1 MKKKYIILFG
11 ILFIK
16 TSFLFAQISE
26 EHSIHKLHYEK
37 YKQTETKLNKFN
49 NNTSEIIPLQINPQK
64 DLSKIVFGYLPVW
77 EYNKGSHENQHYN
90 LLTHIATFDFMVS
103 SNGSVGYPSN
113 WPWTDV
119 INAAHSAGT
128 KVIMTAVNFDADDI
142 RNIISNSTA
151 KQKFF
156 SDTKNII
163 QTYKLDGVNIDFEGL
178 YNADKGSLINNFMV
192 ELTNYIHTNLPGKE
206 VSFAGPAVN
215 WSNRWDLDGLVQSC
229 DYVFI
234 MGYSFWGSWS
244 TTAGPCAPLTGFTND
259 ITSVVTG
266 DYGVPLSKYPEKL
279 ILGVPYYGHHW
290 RTETGEA
297 YAKVDTSHGG
307 YLGSTFFYNDID
319 KSEVYGLL
327 WDEVS
332 QTPWFRW
339 QEGTQWNQ
347 IWFDDVRS
355 IEKKYNLAIEN
366 NLGGIGIWALGYD
379 GDKQDLWNLIN
390 YKFGS
395 VNIPIPN
402 KPNSFRVIQNNENT
416 LILSFELVDYAEK
429 YGVYL
434 SYDGINFNKITE
446 SVSNTIS
453 ITNLESDSIY
463 YFKVDAI
470 NLSGSSST
478 TEVLAGIPS
487 KSDSKIL
494 IVNGFDRIS
503 ETTNTFDLIRMYDA
517 PMKNL
522 GYNFSSCSNE
532 AVYKGFVNL
541 NDFLCVIW
549 ILMDEGLT
557 DDALNTIEQNKI
569 MSFIDNSGVFI
580 ISGSE
585 IGWDLVANGSE
596 VDKAFYENYLKA
608 KYISDAP
615 NNQQGTYYTAVDL
628 NINGYEYN
636 FDNGTQG
643 TIDVDWPD
651 VIEAVGGAE
660 NIFAYK
666 YFSTNNGYAG
676 IKYRETYYKAGE
688 TVYLAFPIES
698 VYDDME
704 RTRLLDEILSD
715 GFVVIPSV
723 DGTNNFPNE
732 YALEQNYPN
741 PFNPT
746 TTIKYSIPEKLALN
760 GVHTNV
766 KVIVYDILGRE
777 IATLVNEVKQAGNY
791 EVVFDAGKL
800 SSGTYLYRII
810 SGEFLDTKKM
820 ILLR

>member
-1 MKKKYIILFG
+1 MEKKYIILLG
-11 ILFIK
+11 ILFININ
-16 TSFLFAQISE
+16 FLFAQISE

-37 YKQTETKLNKFN
+37 YKQSESKLNKFN
-49 NNTSEIIPLQINPQK
+49 NNISEIIPLQINPQK
-64 DLSKIVFGYLPVW
+64 DLSKIVFGYLPDW
-77 EYNKGSHENQHYN
+77 EYNKGSHANQRYD

-128 KVIMTAVNFDADDI
+128 KVIMTAVNFDSEDI
-142 RNIISNSTA
+142 RSIISNSTA

-163 QTYKLDGVNIDFEGL
+163 QTYQLDGVNIDFEGL

-215 WSNRWDLDGLVQSC
+215 WSNRWNLDGLVQSC

-297 YAKVDTSHGG
+297 YAKVDTSNGG

-319 KSEVYGLL
+319 KSEIYGLL

-347 IWFDDVRS
+347 IWFDDVQS

-366 NLGGIGIWALGYD
+366 NLGGVGIWALGYD

-395 VNIPIPN
+395 ANIPIPN
-402 KPNSFRVIQNNENT
+402 KPNSFRVIEYNENT
-416 LILSFELVDYAEK
+416 LVLSFENVDYAEK
-429 YGVYL
+429 YGVYM
-434 SYDGINFNKITE
+434 SYDGKTFEKITE
-446 SVSNTIS
+446 SISNTVS
-453 ITNLESDSIY
+453 ITNLMQDSIY
-463 YFKVDAI
+463 YFKVDAS
-470 NLSGSSST
+470 NSSGTST
-478 TEVLAGIPS
+478 QTEVLAGIIGKPNS
-487 KSDSKIL
+487 RFL
-494 IVNGFDRIS
+494 IVNGFDRTS
-503 ETTNTFDLIRMYDA
+503 STTNTYDYIRMYEL
-517 PMKNL
+517 PMKNI
-522 GYNFSSCSNE
+522 GSTFSSASNE

-541 NDFLCVIW
+541 NDYQYVIW
-549 ILMDEGLT
+549 ILMDEGSS
-557 DDALNTIEQNKI
+557 DDTFNSLEQNKVI
-569 MSFIDNSGVFI
+569 EFIDSGGAFVV
-580 ISGSE
+580 SGSE
-585 IGWDLVANGSE
+585 IGWDLVANGS
-596 VDKAFYENYLKA
+596 VADKAFFENYLKA
-608 KYISDAP
+608 NYISDAP
-615 NNQQGTYYTAVDL
+615 NNQSATYYTAM
-628 NINGYEYN
+628 NMGGIEYN
-636 FDNGTQG
+636 FDDGSHG

-651 VIEAVGGAE
+651 VIKATNGAE
-660 NIFAYK
+660 NIYSYK
-666 YFSTNNGYAG
+666 NFSTSIGYAG
-676 IKYRETYYKAGE
+676 IKYREAIDKSGGI
-688 TVYLAFPIES
+688 VYLAFPIEA
-698 VYDDME
+698 VYNDLN
-704 RTRLLDEILSD
+704 RTQLFEEILNN
-715 GFVVIPSV
+715 FAIIPSV
-723 DGTNNFPNE
+723 DGSNTIAEE
-732 YALEQNYPN
+732 YILEQNYPN
-741 PFNPT
+741 PFNPST
-746 TTIKYSIPEKLALN
+746 IIKYSIPAVLGERNDFPIRNTRL
-760 GVHTNV
+760 V
-766 KVIVYDILGRE
+766 VYDLLGRE
-777 IATLVNEVKQAGNY
+777 VATLVNKEQSAGNY
-791 EVVFDAGKL
+791 EIKFDAKGL
-800 SSGTYLYRII
+800 SSGTYIYRIT
-810 SGEFLDTKKM
+810 SGKFSKSKKM
-820 ILLR
+820 LLLR